1 MASRPVSKLETE
13 SQLVD
18 KVLSQMNAVKANG
31 QVMQGLV
38 NRRSREK
45 DVFQN
50 IKPVFPAL
58 SENADLTTAQKF
70 AALNLLLERES
81 SGGVDTGL
89 ETIGDTVGRYHIK
102 KSNAETIDPAIAD
115 MTAAEYK
122 TYIKNNPDKEE
133 ALVASFIDTEI
144 NSIMNKKGIDT
155 TKLSPNEYAA
165 VVSNLYTS
173 TDQPKLL
180 ENTAT
185 LTNFR
190 SKAFPERTITNPS
203 DLQGEPEQ
211 FIDQPGPIVNTGE
224 GVDPPEFE
232 DERKA
237 GLKDLPLI
245 GRFFAEGGV
254 PMKKQMEM
262 FENGGLMDEGGTV
275 DPVSGNDVPPGSTQ
289 EEVRDD
295 IPAQLSEG
303 EFVFPADV
311 VRYIGL
317 GNLMSMRQEAKL
329 GLQVMDKMGQMGN
342 SEEATMPDNLPF
354 DINDLD
360 MADEREYNV
369 GGFVPGTPQ
378 QQQQYGIAG
387 YQQAMTPTTGFMQQQ
402 PVQFGQQQPVQAAS
416 QQFVQPMYTAPPQQT
431 AVPTLPQYKKEEIPT
446 FTQTI
451 GQDPGQYDELRLY
464 RNDAGAE
471 LRIPFK
477 NGQPIYPIPE
487 GYKFVDPDATKT
499 DVTTVTPTAGQTTAT
514 VVEDPT
520 RPEDI
525 GHTPERARIFKRRM
539 DIAKRQ
545 LGLPVEG
552 VMEGVGGTF
561 GGYGPESVGKVTG
574 VGLII
579 GKNGILIDPITMSIH
594 EDSGGIFGSGA
605 KGLDTTP
612 FSDDMLNSLPD
623 GMIDNINNM
632 QLEVRAKA
640 LQNYLADDSTDPDD
654 KAQAVVNWVDKTFEG
669 IFDYDMGGVDP
680 ADVAKG
686 QAEADARA
694 AKSSYDSGKMIR
706 NNEPISSSTSLA
718 DRVAAAQAR
727 ITARKRTQQ
736 DEDPGE
742 DGSGPPRDYRTSLP
756 ETRERKASMDAA
768 VEARATSDA
777 GRAAAQQAS
786 MYQQQDD
793 DGTSNYGT
801 EYSMTEDEVQG
812 YTDSFADVDDFSYY
826 QQGGLVSKKKPKAK
840 KKMKRGGLA
849 SKK

>member
-18 KVLSQMNAVKANG
+18 KVLGQMNAVKANG

-115 MTAAEYK
+115 MTDAEYK

-144 NSIMNKKGIDT
+144 NSIMSTKGIDT

-190 SKAFPERTITNPS
+190 SKAFPERATTNPS

-237 GLKDLPLI
+237 GLKDLPII

-262 FENGGLMDEGGTV
+262 FEDGGLMDEGGTV

-378 QQQQYGIAG
+378 QQQYGIAG
-387 YQQAMTPTTGFMQQQ
+387 YQQAMVPTTGFMQQQ

-654 KAQAVVNWVDKTFEG
+654 KAQAVVNWVAKTFEG

-686 QAEADARA
+686 QAKADARA
-694 AKSSYDSGKMIR
+694 A
-706 NNEPISSSTSLA
+706 
-718 DRVAAAQAR
+718 
-727 ITARKRTQQ
+727 ARKRTQQ

-742 DGSGPPRDYRTSLP
+742 DGSGPSGFDRTVTFGKSKARDYRTSLP

-777 GRAAAQQAS
+777 GKAAAQQAS

-793 DGTSNYGT
+793 DDGTSNYGSDPRT
-801 EYSMTEDEVQG
+801 QQEDDPGESGGTPSQ
-812 YTDSFADVDDFSYY
+812 DFSAPSPSYASMSVGERGRAK
-826 QQGGLVSKKKPKAK
+826 GGLVEKPKPKAK